1 MISLTGTGGAGVT
14 FSYCSLFGSDG
25 TPSTRAYTLLNQGA
39 SVALSVDHCNFYNMR
54 QGIQIIGGST
64 ATVSI
69 TNNYLH
75 GTVYYSG
82 DHTEPIYAGTSS
94 GASNITISG
103 NTILN
108 AQTQT
113 AAVYFNNIY
122 AFTNCYITN
131 NLLGGAG
138 FPIYCGDASSTGFQ
152 IENNVFTTA
161 YFPASGYYGTVF
173 NTTALPLWGTS
184 SNVFSGNTWW
194 DGPNAGN
201 TIPAPIITSYIHAT
215 GANTESG
222 AFTDT
227 AEIIVSDTESGA
239 FTDVVPP
246 LIVETGDTGT
256 GTDVVEF
263 LSPGYPN
270 ATNTGPAAGGYSS
283 PTAVALSANQNINLT
298 GNPSWATTV
307 GSTVTISNVNFTV
320 TNNATLFIKNTVTNI
335 IIQGCTFN
343 CSAGVAGS
351 GAPTVIDVRSTGTA
365 LINYCKAY
373 ADGTSATRIM
383 LVVAQNADQALTVTN
398 CDFSDFKQAVNLFAG
413 TVAGVSISGNYFHN
427 EILYGTD
434 HSECIYAGASNP
446 GGSNISITG
455 NTLFNPLNQTAAAYF
470 NNASTF
476 HNCTI
481 SGNLLAG
488 GGYSLYLG
496 RSDSTGIL
504 VENNVVSTVYFAL
517 GGYYGPAYT
526 TTPPTFGVYGNVWS
540 GNTWLDGPSAGV
552 AITAPSPTL
561 VTDSDTGTGT
571 DTWINLTATT
581 PVTDTGA
588 GTDNAPLPNIGVQ
601 DTESGTGTDTA
612 SVTSATITASDT
624 GTGTDTTSSSQV
636 VADSDSGTGTDNVA
650 IIQAHVS
657 DTESGAGTDTAVVG
671 NAPVVIHDSD
681 TGAFADSASTTAT
694 IHSADSGAFTDTSS
708 APPNSYG
715 PMLTGS
721 IPHEFVPPLPQV
733 SVTCSTGWN
742 VNASAL
748 TVTSSTAWVTAGQ
761 VIKTGTSTW
770 NATSHV
776 TTGVTS
782 SGWAITAC
790 VSAKCRASWTT
801 IGRIDATKL
810 SEWNTLQAVTKT
822 DTATWKTLSPVTK
835 TATSTWATVG
845 RCSSG
850 VHKASYSVRAH
861 VCADADTTWNVRFG
875 IPVTK
880 TGSGAWNV
888 SARVAATRSSTWNV
902 AALAVVT
909 TTGSST
915 WNVDVR
921 KSATGTSGWRNT
933 CRRTRTHNA
942 CWYTLERIFC
952 TPDPSGIVLPGTGIF
967 PGTGEFPATPYS
979 ATWRAR
985 ARVSASGS
993 SGWNAHGRGE
1003 KSGTSTWVVSRRR
1016 SQAGTARWKTIG
1028 RTSKTGTSDWRTLQ
1042 RVFETDWT
1050 AQASLTKWN
1059 LWART
1064 SATNSSAWET
1074 TRRST
1079 CTSGSKWRVLF
1090 TVTPTKLCKWN
1101 TLSGVTTTDSSAWAV
1116 REKVTSTGNSAWV
1129 TIGHKTVGCTS
1140 LWNTLARCW
1149 WWYDSVVIDD
1159 SDTGSGS
1166 DGGQVPIQ
1174 FAVAWNVAGY
1184 GGQTQVEL
1192 IGSDMMKQMV

>member
-1 MISLTGTGGAGVT
+1 MITLNTTAAITFNYCTLAGSSTQRVNQCIQQVSNCALTVE
-14 FSYCSLFGSDG
+14 
-25 TPSTRAYTLLNQGA
+25 N
-39 SVALSVDHCNFYNMR
+39 CNFYNMR
-54 QGIQIIGGST
+54 QAVQLGSGIT
-64 ATVSI
+64 AAASI
-69 TNNYLH
+69 TGNYMH
-75 GTVYYSG
+75 GIVLYAG
-82 DHTEPIYAGTSS
+82 DHSEPIYAGAGGGS
-94 GASNITISG
+94 SNITISG

-108 AQTQT
+108 NQNQT
-113 AAVYFNNIY
+113 AVIYFYNIY
-122 AFTNCYITN
+122 AFTNVTVSN
-131 NLLGGAG
+131 NLLAGGDFA
-138 FPIYCGDASSTGFQ
+138 IYCGNASSTSFVVT
-152 IENNVFTTA
+152 NNVFSTA
-161 YFPASGYYGTVF
+161 YFPLCGTFGTVY
-173 NTTALPLWGTS
+173 NTAALPIWGTS

-201 TIPAPIITSYIHAT
+201 TIAPPIITTYIHGT
-215 GANTESG
+215 GVNTESG

-227 AEIIVSDTESGA
+227 AEIIVSDTESGV
-239 FTDVVPP
+239 FTDVVNPI
-246 LIVETGDTGT
+246 IVEAGDAGT

-270 ATNTGPAAGGYSS
+270 ATTTGPAAGGYSS

-298 GNPSWATTV
+298 GNPAWATTV
-307 GSTVTISNVNFTV
+307 GSAVTISNVNFTI
-320 TNNATLFIKNTVTNI
+320 TNNATITIKNTVSTVTF
-335 IIQGCTFN
+335 QGCTFN
-343 CSAGVAGS
+343 GSAGTASSSQPTMIVLDNTVA
-351 GAPTVIDVRSTGTA
+351 TTIK
-365 LINYCKAY
+365 YCKFY

-383 LVVAQNADQALTVTN
+383 LCIQQAVDTALTVEY
-398 CDFSDFKQAVNLFAG
+398 CDFADAKQVIQLVSN
-413 TVAGVSISGNYFHN
+413 TVSGVVIENNYMHN
-427 EILYGTD
+427 SVFYTGD
-434 HSECIYAGASNP
+434 HTELIYAGASG

-455 NTLFNPLNQTAAAYF
+455 NTILNPLNQTATIYLHNTYAF
-470 NNASTF
+470 T
-476 HNCTI
+476 NCTI
-481 SGNLLAG
+481 TGNLLAG
-488 GGYSLYLG
+488 GDYGLYLG
-496 RSDSTGIL
+496 SNASTGML
-504 VENNVVSTVYFAL
+504 VESNVVSTIYFGPGGGGGGL
-517 GGYYGPAYT
+517 GGGYYGPVYT
-526 TTPPTFGVYGNVWS
+526 SGPPVFGAYGNVWS
-540 GNTWLDGPSAGV
+540 NNTWLDGPNAGV
-552 AITAPSPTL
+552 AIASPGPTL
-561 VTDSDTGTGT
+561 VTDSDTGTGA

-588 GTDNAPLPNIGVQ
+588 GTDNAPLPNVGVQ
-601 DTESGTGTDTA
+601 ATESGTGTDTA

-624 GTGTDTTSSSQV
+624 GTGTDTTSSRQV

-681 TGAFADSASTTAT
+681 TGAFADSARTTAT
-694 IHSADSGAFTDTSS
+694 IYSADSGAFTDTSV
-708 APPNSYG
+708 APPTSHG
-715 PMLTGS
+715 PMLSGS
-721 IPHEFVPPLPQV
+721 IPHVFVPPLPQV
-733 SVTCSTGWN
+733 SVTCSTAWN
-742 VNASAL
+742 VAVSSLTTTGSA
-748 TVTSSTAWVTAGQ
+748 TWVTAGQ

-782 SGWAITAC
+782 SGWVTAAC
-790 VSAKCRASWTT
+790 VSAKGRASWTT
-801 IGRIDATKL
+801 IGRINATKL

-850 VHKASYSVRAH
+850 VHKASYNIRAH

-909 TTGSST
+909 KTGSST

-921 KSATGTSGWRNT
+921 KSASGTSGWRNT
-933 CRRTRTHNA
+933 CRRTRTQHT

-952 TPDPSGIVLPGTGIF
+952 TPD
-967 PGTGEFPATPYS
+967 S

-985 ARVSASGS
+985 VRVSASGS
-993 SGWNAHGRGE
+993 SGWNALGRGE
-1003 KSGTSTWVVSRRR
+1003 KSGTSTWVVSRRC

-1059 LWART
+1059 LRART
-1064 SATNSSAWET
+1064 SASDSSAWET

-1079 CTSGSKWRVLF
+1079 RTSGSKWRTLF
-1090 TVTPTKLCKWN
+1090 TVTPTKLCEWK
-1101 TLSGVTTTDSSAWAV
+1101 TLSGVTKTDSSAWAV
-1116 REKVTSTGNSAWV
+1116 REKVTPTGNSAWV

-1140 LWNTLARCW
+1140 LWNTCSRVW

-1159 SDTGSGS
+1159 SDSGSGN

-1192 IGSDMMKQMV
+1192 VGSDMMKQMV